1 MPNLHNLTAAQS
13 ARAIRDG
20 DASAVEL
27 VSALLE
33 RSRALDPSLKV
44 WVMLDEDAA
53 LAAAR
58 SRDRELASEGPR
70 GPLHGVPV
78 GVKDIYYTRGVLT
91 TACSRILA
99 DFVPDYDSTAVAK
112 LRRAGAIILGKTVT
126 TEFANGD
133 PPPTVNPWDAERTP
147 GGSSSGSAVGVAAR
161 MFPAALGSQ
170 TAGSVLRPASFNGV
184 VGLKPTFGR
193 ISRYGVVPVAASLD
207 TMGHMARSVE
217 DAALLLDAMAGYDP
231 LDPDSSERA
240 TTDYAAAASRPLESP
255 RVGLVR
261 RFFWER
267 ATADTR
273 AHTDA
278 IAQCL
283 ADAGATVVEV
293 ELSADFDAMLRAH
306 RTLMTTEAADAHRH
320 WFPARADDY
329 APNVR
334 GVIEAGMKASATEYL
349 DAKRVQAKFAR
360 DLSDAMRPF
369 DVVLTPTTPAAAPR
383 DLTTTGPPM
392 FQTPFTFGGFPAITI
407 PSGLDADGIPL
418 GAQLAAAHWR
428 DARLLS
434 VAAWAEEAL
443 GEDARALPHSLS

>member
-1 MPNLHNLTAAQS
+1 MPSLHDLTAAQS

-20 DASAVEL
+20 DASAVDL

-44 WVMLDEDAA
+44 WVTLDEDAA

-112 LRRAGAIILGKTVT
+112 LRLAGAIILGKTVT

-231 LDPDSSERA
+231 LDPDSSERP
-240 TTDYAAAASRPLESP
+240 TPNYAAAASRPLESP

-267 ATADTR
+267 ASAETQ

-278 IAQCL
+278 IAQRL
-283 ADAGATVVEV
+283 ADAGATVADV
-293 ELSADFDAMLRAH
+293 ELSTDFDAMLRAH

-334 GVIEAGMKASATEYL
+334 GVIEAGIKASATEYL
-349 DAKRVQAKFAR
+349 DAKRVQSEFAR
-360 DLSDAMRPF
+360 DLSHAMRPF

-383 DLTTTGPPM
+383 DLTNTGNPM

-418 GAQLAAAHWR
+418 GAQFASAHWQ

-443 GEDARALPHSLS
+443 GEEARGQPGVG

>member
-44 WVMLDEDAA
+44 WVTLDEDAA

-112 LRRAGAIILGKTVT
+112 LRQAGAIILGKTVT

-184 VGLKPTFGR
+184 VGIKPTFGR

-231 LDPDSSERA
+231 LDPDSSERPVQ
-240 TTDYAAAASRPLESP
+240 DYTAAASIPLESP
-255 RVGLVR
+255 RIGLVR

-267 ATADTR
+267 A
-273 AHTDA
+273 
-278 IAQCL
+278 
-283 ADAGATVVEV
+283 
-293 ELSADFDAMLRAH
+293 
-306 RTLMTTEAADAHRH
+306 
-320 WFPARADDY
+320 
-329 APNVR
+329 VR
-334 GVIEAGMKASATEYL
+334 
-349 DAKRVQAKFAR
+349 
-360 DLSDAMRPF
+360 
-369 DVVLTPTTPAAAPR
+369 
-383 DLTTTGPPM
+383 
-392 FQTPFTFGGFPAITI
+392 
-407 PSGLDADGIPL
+407 
-418 GAQLAAAHWR
+418 R
-428 DARLLS
+428 DAR
-434 VAAWAEEAL
+434 
-443 GEDARALPHSLS
+443 PHRRDCPAPSRRRRDRRQTSSYPPTSTRCSAPTER

>member
-1 MPNLHNLTAAQS
+1 MPNLHDLTAAQS

-33 RSRALDPSLKV
+33 RSRALDPLLKV
-44 WVMLDEDAA
+44 WVTLDEDAA

-217 DAALLLDAMAGYDP
+217 DAALLLDAMAGHDP

-240 TTDYAAAASRPLESP
+240 TTDYASAASRPLESP
-255 RVGLVR
+255 RVGLIR

-267 ATADTR
+267 ASEDTQD
-273 AHTDA
+273 HTDA
-278 IAQCL
+278 IAQRL
-283 ADAGATVVEV
+283 ADAGATVADV

-334 GVIEAGMKASATEYL
+334 GVIEAGIKASATEYL
-349 DAKRVQAKFAR
+349 DAKRVQSEFAR
-360 DLSDAMRPF
+360 DLSAAMRPF
-369 DVVLTPTTPAAAPR
+369 DVVLTPTTIAAAPR
-383 DLTTTGPPM
+383 DLTSTGNPM

-443 GEDARALPHSLS
+443 GDGARGQPGV

>member
-44 WVMLDEDAA
+44 WVTLDEDAA

-58 SRDRELASEGPR
+58 SRDRELASDGPR

-112 LRRAGAIILGKTVT
+112 LRQAGAIILGKTVT

-161 MFPAALGSQ
+161 TFPAALGSQ

-184 VGLKPTFGR
+184 VGIKPTFGR

-231 LDPDSSERA
+231 LDPDSSERPIQ
-240 TTDYAAAASRPLESP
+240 DYAAAASRPLESP
-255 RVGLVR
+255 RIGLVR

-267 ATADTR
+267 AAAETQD
-273 AHTDA
+273 HTDA
-278 IAQCL
+278 IAQRL
-283 ADAGATVVEV
+283 ADAGATVGEV
-293 ELSADFDAMLRAH
+293 ELSTDFDALLRAH

-320 WFPARADDY
+320 WFPGRADDY

-349 DAKRVQAKFAR
+349 DAKRVQAEFAR
-360 DLSDAMRPF
+360 DLSAAMRPF

-418 GAQLAAAHWR
+418 GAQFAANHWR

-434 VAAWAEEAL
+434 VASWAEATL
-443 GEDARALPHSLS
+443 GEDARAQPPV

>member
-1 MPNLHNLTAAQS
+1 MLNLHDLTAAES

-20 DASAVEL
+20 EISAVEL

-33 RSRALDPSLKV
+33 RSRDLEPSLNV
-44 WVMLDEDAA
+44 WVTLDEDAA
-53 LAAAR
+53 LDVAR

-99 DFVPDYDSTAVAK
+99 DFMPDYDSTAVAK
-112 LRRAGAIILGKTVT
+112 LREAGAIILGKTVT

-133 PPPTVNPWDAERTP
+133 PPPTINPWDAERTP

-207 TMGHMARSVE
+207 TMGHMARTVH
-217 DAALLLDAMAGYDP
+217 DAALLLDAMAGHDP
-231 LDPDSSERA
+231 LDPDSSDSA
-240 TTDYAAAASRPLESP
+240 APDFAAAASRPLESP
-255 RVGLVR
+255 RIGLVR

-267 ATADTR
+267 ASAETR

-278 IAQCL
+278 VAQRL
-283 ADAGATVVEV
+283 AGAGATVAEV
-293 ELSADFDAMLRAH
+293 ELSTDFDALLRAH
-306 RTLMTTEAADAHRH
+306 RTLMTTEAADAHRD
-320 WFPARADDY
+320 WFPGREDDY

-334 GVIEAGMKASATEYL
+334 GVIEAGMKASATAYL
-349 DAKRVQAKFAR
+349 DAKRVQAEFTR
-360 DLSDAMRPF
+360 EMSDAMRPF

-392 FQTPFTFGGFPAITI
+392 FQTPFTFGGFPAITV
-407 PSGLDADGIPL
+407 PAGFDADGIPL
-418 GAQLAAAHWR
+418 GAQLAAAHWQET
-428 DARLLS
+428 RLLS
-434 VAAWAEEAL
+434 AAAWVEATL
-443 GEDARALPHSLS
+443 GEDARGLPPSLS

>member
-1 MPNLHNLTAAQS
+1 MPNLHDLTAAQS

-44 WVMLDEDAA
+44 WVTLDEDAA

-99 DFVPDYDSTAVAK
+99 DFVPDYDSTAVAR
-112 LRRAGAIILGKTVT
+112 LRQAGAIILGKTVT

-217 DAALLLDAMAGYDP
+217 DAALLLDAMAGHDP

-240 TTDYAAAASRPLESP
+240 TTDYTSAASRPLESP

-267 ATADTR
+267 ASAETR

-278 IAQCL
+278 IAQRL
-283 ADAGATVVEV
+283 SNAGATVADV
-293 ELSADFDAMLRAH
+293 ELSTDFDAMLRAH

-349 DAKRVQAKFAR
+349 DAKRVQSEFAR
-360 DLSDAMRPF
+360 DLSAAMRPF

-383 DLTTTGPPM
+383 DLTSTGNPM

-418 GAQLAAAHWR
+418 GAQFASAHWQ

-443 GEDARALPHSLS
+443 GEEARGQPGVG